1 MEMVVNHTSE
11 TSKDRSVGV
20 GRKYSNQPSSSLPLE
35 TKRDPRSVFVV
46 VELVDGFVSQTVD
59 DNPLVTVVLVRS

>member
-1 MEMVVNHTSE
+1 M
-11 TSKDRSVGV
+11 GV

-46 VELVDGFVSQTVD
+46 VELVDGFVSQIVD
-59 DNPLVTVVLVRS
+59 DNPLVTAVLVRS